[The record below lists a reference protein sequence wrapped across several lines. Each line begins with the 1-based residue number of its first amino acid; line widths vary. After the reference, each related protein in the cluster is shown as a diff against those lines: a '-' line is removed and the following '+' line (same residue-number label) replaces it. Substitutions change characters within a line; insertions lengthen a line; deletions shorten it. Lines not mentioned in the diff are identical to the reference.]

1 MKMDRI
7 DDPKVTLKYL
17 KKLMN
22 RQDTPAE
29 KITDKRLFLLLCQRY
44 FEQSDR
50 RYDELVEVPF
60 PVCPEN
66 KSGQQHVPIHFQ
78 DSQRG

>member
-1 MKMDRI
+1 MNKSRI

-17 KKLMN
+17 KRIMN

-29 KITDKRLFLLLCQRY
+29 KITDKRLFLMLCQRY

-50 RYDELVEVPF
+50 RYDELVKVPF
-60 PVCPEN
+60 TVHHEKIAN
-66 KSGQQHVPIHFQ
+66 EPIG
-78 DSQRG
+78 RPLR

>member
-17 KKLMN
+17 KKIMN

-29 KITDKRLFLLLCQRY
+29 KITDKRLYLLL
-44 FEQSDR
+44 
-50 RYDELVEVPF
+50 YDELVEVPF

>member
-7 DDPKVTLKYL
+7 DDPKVILKYL
-17 KKLMN
+17 KKIMN

-44 FEQSDR
+44 FERSDR

-60 PVCPEN
+60 TVRPEKIAN
-66 KSGQQHVPIHFQ
+66 EPNGRPL
-78 DSQRG
+78 R